1 MYKYPRLYLAD
12 PIQQGQVIALKQN
25 QSHYLLNVLRM
36 KDGAIVRIFN
46 GHDGEW
52 LATIHPQSKKH
63 ANLSPTEQIKPQISI
78 EKRVHLLFAPIKKQ
92 RMDFLVEKSVELGV
106 TDLHPIL
113 TQNTEVRKVNE
124 DRINAQIIEAAEQ
137 CERLDLPT
145 LHPLNTLDKKCATW
159 DSNTPL
165 LAAIERQESPHIST
179 IKHDGDIGFLIGPEG
194 GFTQEEAQAIV
205 SISSITPVDLGAR
218 ILRAETAALYGLS
231 ILV

>member
-1 MYKYPRLYLAD
+1 MYKYPRLYLTD
-12 PIQQGQVIALKQN
+12 PIQQGQVIALEQN

-52 LATIHPQSKKH
+52 LATIHPQGKKH
-63 ANLSPTEQIKPQISI
+63 ANLSPTEQIAPQTSI

-92 RMDFLVEKSVELGV
+92 RMDFLIEKSVELGV

-124 DRINAQIIEAAEQ
+124 DRINAQIIEAVEQ
-137 CERLDLPT
+137 CERLDLPM
-145 LHPLNTLDKKCATW
+145 LHPLNTLDKECASWNT
-159 DSNTPL
+159 DTPL

-179 IKHDGDIGFLIGPEG
+179 IKRDGDIGFLIGPEG
-194 GFTQEEAQAIV
+194 GFTKEEAQAIV